1 MPPGNKPSPARRAKP
16 NSLAW
21 ISTAPNSPHKKLAR
35 MLIFRVFS
43 PQSCYANRCADS
55 LIFRRLLAHRLLDSG
70 HFGALRG
77 EKTLRT
83 GAYQNTN
90 LPNGRGTFPESC
102 ESLGAWDVRL
112 NLCHVA
118 VGTRVTPRPPHRS
131 GRAPL
136 CIRLLPRVFDGEDYR
151 MRPSACDTLS
161 RC

>member
-1 MPPGNKPSPARRAKP
+1 METTDWSGIFPPFRLPGRANTIPPTHPRADMERDTKAVGK
-16 NSLAW
+16 LAW

-112 NLCHVA
+112 NLCH
-118 VGTRVTPRPPHRS
+118 GNP
-131 GRAPL
+131 G
-136 CIRLLPRVFDGEDYR
+136 
-151 MRPSACDTLS
+151 
-161 RC
+161 

>member
-1 MPPGNKPSPARRAKP
+1 MAGLLSSVEELVVSDADSIDTRTDIQQANGFL
-16 NSLAW
+16 LAW

-90 LPNGRGTFPESC
+90 LPNGRGNFPESC

-112 NLCHVA
+112 NLFH
-118 VGTRVTPRPPHRS
+118 GNP
-131 GRAPL
+131 G
-136 CIRLLPRVFDGEDYR
+136 
-151 MRPSACDTLS
+151 
-161 RC
+161 